1 VLVIHGHYKF
11 FPKRVACKNAWC
23 TSCEDETLAVGTRR
37 ILLLHVF
44 FIPLLP
50 LGTTTT
56 WICGHCQGDVDARRP
71 VRSWIAGCGIMGG
84 AFFVLLALAG
94 ILGAV
99 LSEKRQLD
107 LTDSLPFLV
116 LGLVMI
122 GGFLWARRRAQ
133 RGYEAA
139 AKQVEPLAGDA
150 CPLCGQQVLLLGKP
164 RCEACDVDIITR

>member
-1 VLVIHGHYKF
+1 MLVIHGHYKF

-37 ILLLHVF
+37 ILFLHLF

-50 LGTTTT
+50 LGKTTT

-107 LTDSLPFLV
+107 WTDSLPFLD

-122 GGFLWARRRAQ
+122 GGFRWVRRRAQ
-133 RGYEAA
+133 RGYEAV

-164 RCEACDVDIITR
+164 RCEACEVDIITR